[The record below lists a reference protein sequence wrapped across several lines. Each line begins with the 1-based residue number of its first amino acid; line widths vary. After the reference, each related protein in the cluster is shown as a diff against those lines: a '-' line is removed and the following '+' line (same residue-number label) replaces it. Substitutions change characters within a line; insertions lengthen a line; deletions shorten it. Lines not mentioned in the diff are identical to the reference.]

1 MVKKEVIS
9 YKEYLK
15 NGQYLY
21 MKDEKKKFCQ
31 TENTKSFSV

>member
-21 MKDEKKKFCQ
+21 MKDEKKFCQ